1 MTVTP
6 HIKPEFSRCLV
17 LDRLA
22 GGTVVEELAASE
34 AEREALAERFRLGG
48 LNSLSARVSARRPG
62 NGPLVRVEG
71 HFVAEVV
78 QTCVITLEAV
88 HNRVDE
94 SFVQLFTLE
103 AGGADREVVV
113 SAEDEDAP
121 EPLTGDTLDLGEAV
135 AEQLSLALDPY
146 PRAPGATFEGATFG
160 RAGDAEEEE
169 VANPF
174 AVLRELK
181 RGS

>member
-6 HIKPEFSRCLV
+6 HIKTEFSRCLA

-22 GGTVVEELAASE
+22 SGTVVEELAASS
-34 AEREALAERFRLGG
+34 AELEALAERFELAG
-48 LNSLSARVSARRPG
+48 LDSLSARVSVRRPG
-62 NGPLVRVEG
+62 NGPLVRIEG
-71 HFVAEVV
+71 RFVAEVV
-78 QTCVITLEAV
+78 QTCVVTLEAV

-103 AGGADREVVV
+103 AGDADREVVV

-121 EPLTGDTLDLGEAV
+121 EPLTGETLDLGEAV

-146 PRAPGATFEGATFG
+146 PRAPGASFEGATFG
-160 RAGDAEEEE
+160 RADKVEEDEA
-169 VANPF
+169 ANPF